1 MANRKKNAACFCAAK
16 NQGRPAG
23 APGLFRKACRLL
35 FRVCLFLI
43 AGTMTITIFFRWVP
57 VPCSSLMIQRQI
69 ASLWQQ
75 DKEYRFRHRW
85 VELGQISL
93 YAPLAVIASEDQKF
107 FEHMGFDFEAIEKA
121 WEHNQRR
128 KRVHGA
134 STISQQVAK
143 NLFLWPGRSFLRK
156 GMEVYFT
163 LLLEGLWPKR
173 RILEVYLNVAEFGPG
188 IFGVEAASRAYFHKP
203 AAKLNSA
210 EAAILA
216 AILPSPLRSNATHP
230 SGYISQRARHIQQQ
244 MRLMG
249 GPAALLKPLGQK
261 NKKIGPIKK

>member
-1 MANRKKNAACFCAAK
+1 LKETRLRSF
-16 NQGRPAG
+16 GR
-23 APGLFRKACRLL
+23 LVFRWSIFA
-35 FRVCLFLI
+35 I
-43 AGTMTITIFFRWVP
+43 AGSMAITLIFRWVP
-57 VPCSSLMIQRQI
+57 LPFSSLMLQQQV
-69 ASLWQQ
+69 ASLWQK
-75 DKEYRFRHRW
+75 DKDYRFRYRW
-85 VELGQISL
+85 VELKKISP

-107 FEHMGFDFEAIEKA
+107 LHHQGFDFEAIEKA

-173 RILEVYLNVAEFGPG
+173 RILEVYLNIAEFGPG
-188 IFGVEAASRAYFHKP
+188 LFGVEAASRAYFRKP
-203 AAKLNSA
+203 ASRLTSR

-216 AILPSPLRSNATHP
+216 ATLPSPLRSNAARP
-230 SGYISQRARHIQQQ
+230 SGYINQRAGHIQQQ
-244 MRLMG
+244 MQQMG
-249 GPAALLKPLGQK
+249 GIGLLKSL
-261 NKKIGPIKK
+261 